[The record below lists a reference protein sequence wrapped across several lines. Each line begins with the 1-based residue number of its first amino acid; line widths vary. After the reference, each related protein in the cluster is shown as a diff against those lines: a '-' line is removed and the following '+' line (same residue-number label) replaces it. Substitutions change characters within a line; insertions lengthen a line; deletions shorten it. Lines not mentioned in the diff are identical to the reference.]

1 MRGKEKLTALLLCCA
16 LLLSGCTVTAR
27 ISQSGVEI
35 DRDPAE
41 KDQSGETSAAAPEAL
56 FGPEDEVFVWCE
68 GRAAGTEEEYAEI
81 SLSEQERKELE
92 QLLQPEQW
100 TPVQE
105 NPERD
110 FPLVLGVDV
119 RNGEESIRLYL
130 CRGEE
135 GEALLL
141 RKKLKE
147 GEETGESAL
156 YFAPAQTVKDAERFL
171 TRLFETGDPA
181 RAEESG
187 A

>member
-16 LLLSGCTVTAR
+16 LLLCGCTVTVR

-41 KDQSGETSAAAPEAL
+41 KDPSGETSAAAPGAL

-68 GRAAGTEEEYAEI
+68 GRAAGIEEEYAEI
-81 SLSEQERKELE
+81 SLAEQERKELE

-105 NPERD
+105 KPERD
-110 FPLVLGVDV
+110 FPLVLGVDA
-119 RNGEESIRLYL
+119 RNGEEGIRLYL

-135 GEALLL
+135 G
-141 RKKLKE
+141 R
-147 GEETGESAL
+147 
-156 YFAPAQTVKDAERFL
+156 R
-171 TRLFETGDPA
+171 
-181 RAEESG
+181 
-187 A
+187 